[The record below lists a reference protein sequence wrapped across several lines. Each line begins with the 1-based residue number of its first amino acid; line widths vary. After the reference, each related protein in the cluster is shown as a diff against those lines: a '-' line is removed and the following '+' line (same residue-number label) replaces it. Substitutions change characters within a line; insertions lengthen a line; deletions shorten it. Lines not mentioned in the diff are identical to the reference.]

1 MIAQLPMYDWPELRD
16 QHDRLWQRLGEALRD
31 YLPTPYPV
39 PERLSRSAD
48 PFKEWL
54 SPELLLGQT
63 CGLPFAQGLHERVSL
78 LGSPCYQLDCE
89 AGDYYSVLLL
99 APGLCVEDYTGL
111 LAAGARVEPTKSGL
125 HGVVNARD
133 SQSGYS
139 ALLQS
144 LPAGALTGL
153 SLSGSH
159 RRSIQ
164 LLAEGQGEITS
175 IDAVSWALAK
185 RYEPAA
191 QQLQV
196 LGLSQPTPCL
206 PWISAQ
212 AQHRQAITNA
222 VQQTLQS
229 LGSDVKESLLLAGFR
244 LRQTHQYLYL
254 APRLLQNEQ
263 KHNAIDLFAKGTLL
277 VG

>member
-1 MIAQLPMYDWPELRD
+1 MIAQLPMYDWPELRA
-16 QHDRLWQRLGEALRD
+16 QHDKLWLRLRESLGD
-31 YLPTPYPV
+31 CLPMGYPI
-39 PERLSRSAD
+39 PERLSRSDD
-48 PFKEWL
+48 PFKQWL

-63 CGLPFAQGLHERVSL
+63 CGLPFAQGLHKRVNL

-89 AGDYYSVLLL
+89 PGDYYSVLLL
-99 APGLCVEDYTGL
+99 APGLSVADYRGL
-111 LAAGARVEPTKSGL
+111 LAMGAHMEPAKMGL

-144 LPAGALTGL
+144 LPAGALASL

-164 LLAEGQGEITS
+164 LLAQGLGEITC

-196 LGLSQPTPCL
+196 LGVSQPTPCL

-212 AQHRQAITNA
+212 AQQRPAITNA

-229 LGSDVKESLLLAGFR
+229 LEPDVKESLLLVGFKI
-244 LRQTHQYLYL
+244 RQAQQYLYL
-254 APRLLQNEQ
+254 APRLRQGEQ
-263 KHNAIDLFAKGTLL
+263 KHSASDLFTDVVISL
-277 VG
+277 